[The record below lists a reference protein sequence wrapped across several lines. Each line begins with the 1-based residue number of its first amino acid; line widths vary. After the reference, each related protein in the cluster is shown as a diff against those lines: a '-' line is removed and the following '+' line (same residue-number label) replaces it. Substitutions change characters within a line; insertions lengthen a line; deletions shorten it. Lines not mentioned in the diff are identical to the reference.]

1 MKIIFCYILNP
12 ILIKSVITFLI
23 KNSWNSC
30 KSNIY
35 SLYIRQSNG
44 ILRVIIAFLNNFLI
58 LYRLGSPTQGER
70 DEYRARICASTI
82 FFFFLSQRSK
92 RTRTRVHLV
101 RAIISRASSHAR
113 VIKNKKTKEVSGN
126 NNANGHRCEGA
137 QSQSG
142 S

>member
-1 MKIIFCYILNP
+1 MLKKVETVINLISLFHILDNRMVYYGTIIFNLRYICRNH
-12 ILIKSVITFLI
+12 T
-23 KNSWNSC
+23 
-30 KSNIY
+30 
-35 SLYIRQSNG
+35 RRG
-44 ILRVIIAFLNNFLI
+44 RRVSRTHLCFH
-58 LYRLGSPTQGER
+58 Y
-70 DEYRARICASTI
+70 
-82 FFFFLSQRSK
+82 FFLSQDSK
-92 RTRTRVHLV
+92 RRTRVRLV